1 MKLLKNVAYEATDL
15 VGEVIKI
22 TNNHM
27 DFYRPARDW
36 NYNFLKMKSSV
47 KAWSHDDLCPFALKV
62 GTKWMIWESKDDEV
76 LVANFKQPKV
86 QFWIPLNELERSARL
101 L

>member
-27 DFYRPARDW
+27 DFYRPAP
-36 NYNFLKMKSSV
+36 NCSPLLIMKSSV
-47 KAWSHDDLCPFALKV
+47 KAFNYGDLCPFALKV
-62 GTKWMIWESKDDEV
+62 GTKWMIWESKADEV
-76 LVANFKQPKV
+76 LIANFRKPEH
-86 QFWIPLNELERSARL
+86 QFWIPLNELQRSARL
-101 L
+101 IA

>member
-27 DFYRPARDW
+27 DFYRPAREW
-36 NYNFLKMKSSV
+36 SNFLKRKCSV
-47 KAWSHDDLCPFALKV
+47 KACSHDDLVPFALKV
-62 GTKWMIWESKDDEV
+62 GTKWMIWESKADEV
-76 LVANFKQPKV
+76 LIANFKKPDI
-86 QFWIPLNELERSARL
+86 QFWIPLNELQRSARL
-101 L
+101 IA